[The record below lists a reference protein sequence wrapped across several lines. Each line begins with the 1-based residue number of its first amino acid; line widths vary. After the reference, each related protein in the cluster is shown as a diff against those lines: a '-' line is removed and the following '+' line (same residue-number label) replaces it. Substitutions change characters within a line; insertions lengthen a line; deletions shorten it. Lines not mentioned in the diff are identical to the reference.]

1 MIQRIL
7 CPTDLTADSKESVSY
22 AFTLAERN
30 GARLI
35 VLHVTSFPVLW
46 RYPCEL
52 DGRDRWQELV
62 SQFKMDRILAEG
74 QRKVRNF
81 VAAGFTVESNS
92 VTWKPRVAVGGVA
105 EEIVT
110 SALQEGADLIVM
122 DRRQRP
128 LLSRLLATGV
138 LERVSR
144 NAPCPVLLI
153 DAANSIH
160 RSGEWRMPLLEEVA
174 QTF

>member
-7 CPTDLTADSKESVSY
+7 CPTDLTADSKESVAY

-30 GARLI
+30 GAQLI

-46 RYPCEL
+46 QYPCEL
-52 DGRDRWQELV
+52 DARDRWQQLL
-62 SQFKMDRILAEG
+62 SQFKMDRVLAEG
-74 QRKVRNF
+74 QRKVRTF
-81 VAAGFTVESNS
+81 VGERFKLESNN
-92 VTWKPRVAVGGVA
+92 VTWQPRIALGSVA

-110 SALQEGADLIVM
+110 AALQDEADLIVM

-128 LLSRLLATGV
+128 LLARLLGTGV

-153 DAANSIH
+153 DAADSIH
-160 RSGEWRMPLLEEVA
+160 RLGEWRMPLPEEVA
-174 QTF
+174 HTF

>member
-7 CPTDLTADSKESVSY
+7 CPTDLTADSKEGVSY

-30 GARLI
+30 GAQLI

-46 RYPCEL
+46 QYPCEL
-52 DGRDRWQELV
+52 EARYRWQQLL
-62 SQFKMDRILAEG
+62 SQFKMDRVLAEG
-74 QRKVRNF
+74 QRKVRKF
-81 VAAGFTVESNS
+81 VGERFKVESNS
-92 VTWKPRVAVGGVA
+92 VTWQPRVALGSVA

-110 SALQEGADLIVM
+110 AALQEEADLIVM

-128 LLSRLLATGV
+128 LLARLLTTSV

-153 DAANSIH
+153 DAADSIH
-160 RSGEWRMPLLEEVA
+160 RSGEWRMPLPEEVA
-174 QTF
+174 HTF